1 MNPAILNVSRR
12 WQAIAI
18 HPVPVGIALWAFLPL
33 GLVLLGLNPAL
44 RNDRR
49 WWAASAVWTTYLF
62 FMGGLPLIGSRTDA
76 TVASTQ
82 HRDEDGEEDDSS
94 DDNFVHSDA
103 ESREAQA
110 QADKVFTSLLA
121 EGDSLWLEKDTKP
134 DAVEKYVFLLD
145 TFCGHGKGSPN
156 SDVGRAHNADLARV
170 AVRAIDSLVE
180 SGNIAAAK
188 KLIVVADEQRLT
200 LVFRN
205 PKSDALVPKARAE
218 NDQKERELG
227 RDLERMQQRQ
237 ESDSSDS
244 RRGQKPADATHSSG
258 SDFDGKCLTLASK
271 VRPGMSFSQV
281 TALLG
286 QPDETDSQD
295 LGELNAFKAGITLT
309 IAKWFSPS
317 GDNST
322 IVLGFENSRLKD
334 GGTGGYSIVSG
345 LHSAAPPGSS
355 KAERQKLQNAVR
367 GLGISVDE

>member
-1 MNPAILNVSRR
+1 M
-12 WQAIAI
+12 
-18 HPVPVGIALWAFLPL
+18 
-33 GLVLLGLNPAL
+33 
-44 RNDRR
+44 
-49 WWAASAVWTTYLF
+49 
-62 FMGGLPLIGSRTDA
+62 
-76 TVASTQ
+76 
-82 HRDEDGEEDDSS
+82 
-94 DDNFVHSDA
+94 
-103 ESREAQA
+103 
-110 QADKVFTSLLA
+110 
-121 EGDSLWLEKDTKP
+121 
-134 DAVEKYVFLLD
+134 
-145 TFCGHGKGSPN
+145 
-156 SDVGRAHNADLARV
+156 
-170 AVRAIDSLVE
+170 VE